1 MSVLIPEK
9 VAQSICGADRPGLAD
24 DVCREKVAEQY
35 DQYTDGLNDMQ
46 QLFFDLNMM
55 KVMMQAS
62 VPAKAREIEQRLNA
76 AEDKA
81 NLVCEEKQEFL
92 LGEIY
97 LESQISASENCVE
110 DRLATINI
118 DSLLGSFRIFNAR
131 KMAFTSVMESL
142 GFVVRTYKFII
153 DGDKVSA
160 IASK

>member
-9 VAQSICGADRPGLAD
+9 VAQSICGAERPGVVD
-24 DVCREKVAEQY
+24 DVCREKVSEQY
-35 DQYTDGLNDMQ
+35 DQYTEGLNDMQ

-62 VPAKAREIEQRLNA
+62 VPAKAREIEQRLKT

-81 NLVCEEKQEFL
+81 NLACEEKQEFL

-97 LESQISASENCVE
+97 LESQISASENCTE
-110 DRLATINI
+110 EKLTNINI
-118 DSLLGSFRIFNAR
+118 DTLLGAFRIFDAKEMTFTNL
-131 KMAFTSVMESL
+131 MANLGYVTKTYIFSVH
-142 GFVVRTYKFII
+142 
-153 DGDKVSA
+153 GDKIRA